1 MWHEVQEQ
9 LLQLEAD
16 SRLITAL
23 LFKTSNN
30 KCIMTLITFNNKKQQ
45 NSLKATL

>member
-23 LFKTSNN
+23 LFKTYN
-30 KCIMTLITFNNKKQQ
+30 KCIYDINNIQQ
-45 NSLKATL
+45 

>member
-30 KCIMTLITFNNKKQQ
+30 KCIYYDINDIQQ
-45 NSLKATL
+45 